1 MHLVNFRHFYLQLFT
16 VQLTTLRGYLRK
28 SLGNVSVV
36 VRENVS
42 LRSVHKAATRI
53 RDSAIHSAS
62 VRIFSIQTLRTR
74 DSLLKNIQPC
84 YSDNIDLQ

>member
-16 VQLTTLRGYLRK
+16 VHFTTLRGYLRK

-36 VRENVS
+36 VRENVT

-62 VRIFSIQTLRTR
+62 GRIFCIQTCLKVRTHKNAGTG
-74 DSLLKNIQPC
+74 SLKT
-84 YSDNIDLQ
+84 